1 MATSL
6 TKNESKN
13 NLYYWLYYIIFGP
26 MKVIGRIKRI
36 IFHFNDLCDCA
47 GDVAEVAADTA
58 GESNKQKSSSCCGSC
73 CCDCCC
79 EIC

>member
-6 TKNESKN
+6 FNNERKN
-13 NLYYWLYYIIFGP
+13 NMYYWLYYIVFGP
-26 MKVIGRIKRI
+26 MKVFGKLKRV
-36 IFHFNDLCDCA
+36 IFHFDDLCDCA

-58 GESNKQKSSSCCGSC
+58 GESNKQKSSSGLCC